1 MKLRL
6 ALKICRELSRDPF
19 TIRPKRTYGQIDQ
32 ARHIGRKKWRDNRFP
47 YVESDD
53 EIDQRADTIASLFA
67 GIAVQFADDAG
78 IAVPEEIRNEAFD
91 FSVLTETPE

>member
-6 ALKICRELSRDPF
+6 ALKICRELYDDPF
-19 TIRPKRTYGQIDQ
+19 NERPKRTWGQINQ
-32 ARHIGRKKWRDNRFP
+32 ARHIGRKKRRDNRFP

-53 EIDQRADTIASLFA
+53 EIHQRGDTVVSLFA

-78 IAVPEEIRNEAFD
+78 IEVSDEIRNAAFD
-91 FSVLTETPE
+91 FNTLKRPPE